1 MALEYKH
8 YYYLW
13 GIEREVEAIYLS
25 KPVPVSEL
33 KTRVPN
39 IKGIHLEFDKTEFRP
54 ARINHDEYLLELL
67 QAFPLQELKIDR
79 SRITTIPEV
88 LWTHPLEL
96 LQIEYASELKSI
108 YVPDDATLVLEK
120 LVINGENTAVS
131 PNLFFSPV
139 LNEVNIAGVQ
149 AGLEGLDKAVNLKRL
164 QISNYKYQ
172 SLPIDFT
179 ALHQLEYLSIGNSD
193 SLEVLPDLNGLI
205 SLKECYFYKLP
216 ILAQMPGGW
225 DKLQQLTNLK
235 LSKIASEKTSVTFN
249 FTQLD
254 SLTRLEVFSSHFAE
268 NSFGKMPA
276 LTHADFEYMSIST
289 LPAYLFQSRHLK
301 WLKLEGLAQLTKW
314 PEEIK
319 QFDQLTALYIRRTGV
334 ETLPDSLDHPLLENL
349 HLEELSLTSL
359 PECWAQLTNLTSI
372 VIKNCRDLELLPSLG
387 KENASLSR
395 IVLTNL
401 SKLVALPESWSQLTR
416 LVFLSITDC
425 LNLEKLSDLGKE
437 NLLLDEIKISNLP
450 KITSLPD
457 SWDECPALAKL
468 EIRRTGLRQFPDS
481 WQHMSSLAEIRTSE
495 NVHLQYIPGVVAAWP
510 SLRQNWI
517 EESCIPAHYRSYVH
531 DLPHLLQE
539 TGCTAEQRKLIGTI
553 IFAGKQALASFPNV
567 KDLLVSLVNRK
578 NSQIRQLVWDNLSV
592 LNDTIPVS
600 DKQRALSV
608 SISGSTKRAK
618 TYYKEKLKAS
628 GFTYQQKLS
637 ADTQWIVVGD
647 EITLPPDFWKYPHR
661 FLSETEL
668 DTFLDQEQPGFMTAL
683 EQPEL
688 ENLRKLVWSNDPVN
702 EELVL
707 EMLKGGGIPDEFVP
721 DLLIV
726 AKTTRE
732 KKIKDNLR
740 KLLAPKLSKGAL
752 QILSNPVNLGLG
764 RCPYLQYER
773 VAPDFDV
780 AQMAVCHYK
789 RTGKFLRDFFDLK
802 SSLTNSYR
810 TELFQVAAA
819 ELTVKSHYVY
829 FNGWQFTDE
838 EINTILKMEPLRGW
852 LARLVL
858 PTCNIE
864 AIKDSLLLHS
874 EKLQEISFTTKEE
887 VIPSAL
893 EGLSRLQKITIHGD
907 KLKEIPDFLPRL
919 KYLKEIFLYSKEAL
933 VVPENFKELKKM
945 KRLLIQP
952 MPINAADFSNKF
964 I

>member
-25 KPVPVSEL
+25 KPIPVSEL

-79 SRITTIPEV
+79 SRITTIPEI

-96 LQIEYASELKSI
+96 LQIEYAPELKSI
-108 YVPDDATLVLEK
+108 HVPDDATLVLEK
-120 LVINGENTAVS
+120 LVINGEDIVVS
-131 PNLFFSPV
+131 PKLFSSPV
-139 LNEVNIAGVQ
+139 LHEVNVIGVQ
-149 AGLEGLDKAVNLKRL
+149 RGLEGIDKAVTLKRL
-164 QISNYKYQ
+164 QIDNYKYP

-179 ALHQLEYLSIGNSD
+179 TLHQLEYLSIGNSE
-193 SLEVLPDLNGLI
+193 SLEILPELNGLTGME
-205 SLKECYFYKLP
+205 ECYFYKLP
-216 ILAQMPGGW
+216 ALSQLPNGW
-225 DKLQQLTNLK
+225 DNLQQLTTLK
-235 LSKIASEKTSVTFN
+235 LSKIATEKTPVTFN

-254 SLTRLEVFSSHFAE
+254 SLTHLQVFASHFAE
-268 NSFGKMPA
+268 NPFGNMPA
-276 LTHADFEYMSIST
+276 LTRVDFEYMPISM
-289 LPAYLFQSRHLK
+289 LPAYLFQSRQLK
-301 WLKLEGLAQLTKW
+301 WLKLEGLPQLTKW
-314 PEEIK
+314 PEEMK
-319 QFDQLTALYIRRTGV
+319 QFDQLTVLNIRRTGI
-334 ETLPDSLDHPLLENL
+334 ETLPDSLDHPLLERIY
-349 HLEELSLTSL
+349 LEEVSLKSL
-359 PECWAQLTNLTSI
+359 PECWAQLKKLTLLSITN
-372 VIKNCRDLELLPSLG
+372 CPDLEILSSLG
-387 KENASLSR
+387 KENTSLSQ
-395 IVLTNL
+395 IELTNL
-401 SKLVALPESWSQLTR
+401 PKLSALPESWCQLTK
-416 LVFLSITDC
+416 LVFLSIKDC

-437 NLLLDEIKISNLP
+437 NFSLDEIRISNLP
-450 KITSLPD
+450 KLTALPD
-457 SWDECPALAKL
+457 SWDECPVLAKL
-468 EIRRTGLRQFPDS
+468 EIRQTGLRQFPDS
-481 WQHMSSLAEIRTSE
+481 WQHMRSLSEIRTSD
-495 NVHLQYIPGVVAAWP
+495 NTNLQYIPGVVAVWP
-510 SLRQNWI
+510 SLQQNWI
-517 EESCIPAHYRSYVH
+517 AEKCIPAHYRSYVR

-553 IFAGKQALASFPNV
+553 IFAGKEDLTSFPNV
-567 KDLLVSLVNRK
+567 KDLLMSLVNKR
-578 NSQIRQLVWDNLSV
+578 NLQIRQLVWDNLSV
-592 LNDTIPVS
+592 LNDNVPVS
-600 DKQRALSV
+600 DKQNTFSV
-608 SISGSTKRAK
+608 SISGNTKRAK

-628 GFTYQQKLS
+628 GFVYQQKLS

-707 EMLKGGGIPDEFVP
+707 EMIKGGGIPDEFIP

-740 KLLAPKLSKGAL
+740 KLLAPKLSKGAS

-789 RTGKFLRDFFDLK
+789 RTGKFLQNFFYLK
-802 SSLTNSYR
+802 SSLTNRYR
-810 TELFQVAAA
+810 AELFNLTIPAFTVKPHYVTLGGWNFTAA
-819 ELTVKSHYVY
+819 EINQIL
-829 FNGWQFTDE
+829 QM
-838 EINTILKMEPLRGW
+838 EIFQGRLERLILPK
-852 LARLVL
+852 
-858 PTCNIE
+858 CNIE
-864 AIKDSLLLHS
+864 SIMDSLLLHS
-874 EKLQEISFTTKEE
+874 ATLQDIQAFTDEKVVPAE
-887 VIPSAL
+887 L
-893 EGLSRLQKITIHGD
+893 EKLSRLQKINIHGD
-907 KLKEIPDFLPRL
+907 NLKEIPDFLPRL

-933 VVPENFKELKKM
+933 VVPENFKGLKKM

-952 MPINAADFSNKF
+952 MPINAVDFSNKF